1 MSKQYKTDAV
11 YKIIKEA
18 KGKDLEQG
26 NLYLM
31 NVPVTFAAVIKATK
45 KYQSEDLAWQTNLF
59 VDKETKA
66 KLDDIGINKEFAEV
80 GVTKIKKGA
89 NRGNLKYPLSEHN
102 EAYAGMFAAQFG
114 RDVLNKKGEPRTPI
128 KVVSPDGEAFTKDVG
143 NGSICNIKM
152 YGYRNEDGMLVVML
166 DTVVVVDHVPY
177 ERREGLHDDILGVT
191 IKSKKDDV
199 AAPVKVDD
207 TDEIDFSDDESYPF

>member
-45 KYQSEDLAWQTNLF
+45 KYQSEELAWQTNLF

-89 NRGNLKYPLSEHN
+89 NRGNLKYPLNEHN

-128 KVVSPDGEAFTKDVG
+128 KVVSPDGEVFTKDVG

-177 ERREGLHDDILGVT
+177 ERSEGLHDDILGVT
-191 IKSKKDDV
+191 IKAKKDDV
-199 AAPVKVDD
+199 AAPAKVDD
-207 TDEIDFSDDESYPF
+207 TDEIDFSDDESSPF

>member
-45 KYQSEDLAWQTNLF
+45 KYQSEELAWQTNLF

-80 GVTKIKKGA
+80 GVTKIKKGT
-89 NRGNLKYPLSEHN
+89 NRGNLKYPLNEHN

-166 DTVVVVDHVPY
+166 DTVVVVEHVPY
-177 ERREGLHDDILGVT
+177 ERSEGLHDDILGVT
-191 IKSKKDDV
+191 IKTKKDDV
-199 AAPVKVDD
+199 AAPAKVDD
-207 TDEIDFSDDESYPF
+207 TDEIDFSDDESSPF

>member
-45 KYQSEDLAWQTNLF
+45 KYQSEELAWQTNLF

-80 GVTKIKKGA
+80 GVTKIKKGT
-89 NRGNLKYPLSEHN
+89 NRGNLKYPLNEHN

-128 KVVSPDGEAFTKDVG
+128 KVVSPDGEVFTKDVG

-177 ERREGLHDDILGVT
+177 ERSEGLHDDILGIT
-191 IKSKKDDV
+191 IKAKKDDV
-199 AAPVKVDD
+199 AAPAKVDD
-207 TDEIDFSDDESYPF
+207 TDEIDFSDDETSPF

>member
-1 MSKQYKTDAV
+1 MSKYKTDAV

-31 NVPVTFAAVIKATK
+31 NVPVTFAAVIKPTK
-45 KYQSEDLAWQTNLF
+45 KYQSEELAWQTNLF

-89 NRGNLKYPLSEHN
+89 NRGNLKYPLNEHN
-102 EAYAGMFAAQFG
+102 ENYAGMFAAQFG
-114 RDVLNKKGEPRTPI
+114 RDVLNKKGEPRSPI
-128 KVVSPDGEAFTKDVG
+128 KVVTPDGEEFTKDVG

-177 ERREGLHDDILGVT
+177 ERSEGLHDDILGVT
-191 IKSKKDDV
+191 IKAKKVAEAIPVTQTEESFDPFDDLD
-199 AAPVKVDD
+199 PP
-207 TDEIDFSDDESYPF
+207 Y

>member
-45 KYQSEDLAWQTNLF
+45 KYQSEELAWQTNLF

-80 GVTKIKKGA
+80 GVTKIKKGT
-89 NRGNLKYPLSEHN
+89 NRGNLKYPLNEHN

-128 KVVSPDGEAFTKDVG
+128 KVVTPDGEEFTKDVG

-177 ERREGLHDDILGVT
+177 ERSEGLHDDILGIT
-191 IKSKKDDV
+191 IKAKKDDV
-199 AAPVKVDD
+199 AAPAKVDD
-207 TDEIDFSDDESYPF
+207 TDEIDFSDDEKSPF

>member
-1 MSKQYKTDAV
+1 MSNYKTDAV

-45 KYQSEDLAWQTNLF
+45 KYQSEELAWQTNLF

-89 NRGNLKYPLSEHN
+89 NRGNLKYPLNEHN

-128 KVVSPDGEAFTKDVG
+128 KVVSPDGEVFTKDVG

-177 ERREGLHDDILGVT
+177 ERSEGLHDDILGVT
-191 IKSKKDDV
+191 IKAKKDDV
-199 AAPVKVDD
+199 AAPAKVDD
-207 TDEIDFSDDESYPF
+207 TDEIDFSDDESSPF

>member
-45 KYQSEDLAWQTNLF
+45 KYQSEELAWQTNLF

-80 GVTKIKKGA
+80 GVTKIKKGT
-89 NRGNLKYPLSEHN
+89 NRGNLKYPLNEHN
-102 EAYAGMFAAQFG
+102 EAYAGMFAAQLG

-166 DTVVVVDHVPY
+166 DTVVVVEHVPY
-177 ERREGLHDDILGVT
+177 ERSEGLHDDILGVT
-191 IKSKKDDV
+191 IKTKKDDV
-199 AAPVKVDD
+199 AAPAKVDD
-207 TDEIDFSDDESYPF
+207 TDEIDFSDDESSPF

>member
-1 MSKQYKTDAV
+1 MSKYKTDAV

-31 NVPVTFAAVIKATK
+31 NVPVTFAAMIKPTK
-45 KYQSEDLAWQTNLF
+45 KYQSEELAWQTNLF

-89 NRGNLKYPLSEHN
+89 NRGNLKYPLNEHN
-102 EAYAGMFAAQFG
+102 ENYAGMFAAQFG
-114 RDVLNKKGEPRTPI
+114 RDVLNKKGEARSPI
-128 KVVSPDGEAFTKDVG
+128 KVVTPDGEEFTKDVG

-166 DTVVVVDHVPY
+166 DTVVVVEHVPY
-177 ERREGLHDDILGVT
+177 ERSEGLHDDILGIT
-191 IKSKKDDV
+191 IKAKKDDV
-199 AAPVKVDD
+199 AAPAKVDD
-207 TDEIDFSDDESYPF
+207 TDEIDFSDDETSPF